1 MATTLQ
7 MKTGRGADTHA
18 TPTTRAD
25 DTSPVHVRAGNLS
38 LVGGAR

>member
-7 MKTGRGADTHA
+7 MKTGRGADTH
-18 TPTTRAD
+18 TTLTTRAD
-25 DTSPVHVRAGNLS
+25 DNAVVHVRGGNLS